1 MADLPSNENLRFLAR
16 QPILTA
22 KTLIFGYEILS
33 RHGPENY
40 FRPVPGGAPDVKAM
54 DDLFLMGLKQ
64 MTNGLPAFLN
74 CTRGFLLKDY
84 LELMPRDLIVGE
96 ILEDVTPD
104 AEVLAACLRI
114 KKRGYRLALD
124 DYEDRPELAPL
135 VALADYVKIDFLTA
149 SLPEQERLGKKFAK
163 LRIKLIAEKVETH
176 EQFLRGREMGYEYFQ
191 GYFFCRPEMV
201 SRRNVPENKLAYVQ
215 LLRAALAPEIDL
227 IHMGELIKQEVSL
240 TYRLLRYLNSPLF
253 GLAGEIHSIEHAM
266 RLLGERAIQKWVSL
280 VTVAAIGEGKP
291 GELVRMPLVRA
302 RFCEMLAEVTDLEP
316 VAGDL
321 FLLGLLSLLDA
332 MLDMPLSDILAS
344 FPVDVEIRN
353 ALNGRPSR
361 FRSLF
366 EVVLDYE
373 TGTWEQLEKSCRTA
387 GLDETIIPGIY
398 SQALAWADAILAEA
412 LVPQ

>member
-1 MADLPSNENLRFLAR
+1 MADLPSNGDLRFLAR

-22 KTLIFGYEILS
+22 KTLVFAYEILS

-40 FRPVPGGAPDVKAM
+40 FIPVPGSAPDVKAM

-74 CTRGFLLKDY
+74 CTRDFLLKDY

-96 ILEDVTPD
+96 ILEDVKPD
-104 AEVLAACLRI
+104 ADVLAACLRM

-124 DYEDRPELAPL
+124 DYEDHPELAPL
-135 VALADYVKIDFLTA
+135 VALADFVKIDFLTTN
-149 SLPEQERLGKKFAK
+149 LPEQERLGKKFTK
-163 LRIKLIAEKVETH
+163 LRIKLVAEKVETH

-201 SRRNVPENKLAYVQ
+201 SRRHVPENKLAYVQ
-215 LLRAALAPEIDL
+215 LLRAALAPTIDL

-302 RFCEMLAEVTDLEP
+302 RFCELLAEMTDMEP
-316 VAGDL
+316 ASGDL

-332 MLDMPLSDILAS
+332 MLDMPLPEILAS
-344 FPVDVEIRN
+344 FPVDAEIRN

-373 TGTWEQLEKSCRTA
+373 TGTWEQLEQSCRTA
-387 GLDETIIPGIY
+387 GLDENMIPGIY
-398 SQALAWADAILAEA
+398 SKALAWADAILADA

>member
-1 MADLPSNENLRFLAR
+1 MADLPPNENLRFLAR

-22 KTLIFGYEILS
+22 KTLIFAYEILS

-54 DDLFLMGLKQ
+54 DELFLMGLRQ

-96 ILEDVTPD
+96 ILEDVKPD

-135 VALADYVKIDFLTA
+135 VALADYVKIDFLTTN
-149 SLPEQERLGKKFAK
+149 LPEQERLGKKFAK

-176 EQFLRGREMGYEYFQ
+176 EQFQRGREMGYEYFQ

-227 IHMGELIKQEVSL
+227 IDMGELIKQEVSL

-253 GLAGEIHSIEHAM
+253 GLAGEIHSIEHAL

-332 MLDMPLSDILAS
+332 MLDMPLSEILAS

-373 TGTWEQLEKSCRTA
+373 TGTWEQLQESCRIA
-387 GLDETIIPGIY
+387 GLDEAIIPGIY